1 MPDARTKARLG
12 TVLDAC
18 RNDPELFHDSII
30 CRPPLWEAQIR
41 ICRSIVD
48 YRCTVVYTGNMI
60 GKDFLVGSLVPWW
73 LWTRQDSLIIVTAP
87 SQSLLGSVT
96 WKEIRRAVMG
106 SAILRSFNPKLSQGI
121 KTSPQLLE
129 LAPGWGALGFSTT
142 SIERASGQ
150 HGGQLLV
157 VVEEASG
164 IDQEIADAIESLG
177 YTKLVLIGNPIRADG
192 WFVSMIRQAERD
204 QQDGIP
210 KHKAVNAIQVPSTSS
225 PHAHLEKSPV
235 GLADKTWIE
244 SSYRRYGRD
253 SLWVRSHILAQIPEV
268 SSDRLIP
275 DSWLDYATTCKRP
288 ALDPF
293 HPVHQT
299 RRISCDLGEGV
310 GRDST
315 AILVRDD
322 LGILEWVAGSSLGLA
337 EAAREIGRL
346 RLKWS
351 VPDERISWDKLGVGR
366 DLRNHLIREGI
377 KGARPYAGSARP
389 HDQRSFTNLRTE
401 AAWKLRTRLN
411 PDWARDPNDPLMTK
425 QTAFRIPPTDQWP
438 LLREELA
445 ALTYDISTGYTRL
458 IKKEDL
464 CDQLGRS
471 PDRCDALL
479 QSFAFD

>member
-1 MPDARTKARLG
+1 MPDAHTKARLG
-12 TVLDAC
+12 AVLAAC

-30 CRPPLWEAQIR
+30 CRPPLWEAQSR
-41 ICRSIVD
+41 ICRSIVE
-48 YRCTVVYTGNMI
+48 YRCTVVYTGNMT
-60 GKDFLVGSLVPWW
+60 GKDYLVGSIVPWW
-73 LWTRQDSLIIVTAP
+73 TWTRHDALTIVTAP

-96 WKEIRRAVMG
+96 WKEIRRAVTG
-106 SAILRSFNPKLSQGI
+106 SPILRSFQPKISQGI

-129 LAPGWGALGFSTT
+129 LAPGWGALGYSTT
-142 SIERASGQ
+142 SVERASGQ

-157 VVEEASG
+157 IGEEASG

-204 QQDGIP
+204 KQDGIP
-210 KHKAVNAIQVPSTSS
+210 KHKAVNAIQVPSTAS
-225 PHAHLEKSPV
+225 PHASWEKSPV

-244 SSYRRYGRD
+244 SSIRRYGRD

-275 DSWLDYATTCKRP
+275 DSWLDYAAACKRP
-288 ALDPF
+288 GLDPF
-293 HPVHQT
+293 HPVHKT
-299 RRISCDLGEGV
+299 RRIACDLGEGV

-315 AILVRDD
+315 AIVVRDD
-322 LGILEWVAGSSLGLA
+322 LGILDWAAGSSLGLA
-337 EAAREIGRL
+337 EAAQEIARFKM
-346 RLKWS
+346 KWE
-351 VPDERISWDKLGVGR
+351 VPDDRISWDKAGIGR
-366 DLRNHLIREGI
+366 DLKNYLIRNGI
-377 KGARPYAGSARP
+377 RGARPYAGAGRP
-389 HDQRSFTNLRTE
+389 QDTKSFPNLRSE

-411 PDWARDPNDPLMTK
+411 PDWARDPNDALMTK
-425 QTAFRIPPTDQWP
+425 QAAFRIPPTDQWP

-445 ALTYDISTGYTRL
+445 ALTYDLIGTHTRL
-458 IKKEDL
+458 IRKEDL